1 MEIKFLTILIYN
13 SFARYLRALNGV
25 GYLTVSIILILN
37 KLLLRNKGL
46 LRHEI
51 LGLRVIHSTSIVLV
65 HLLLYLTRLV
75 IHLHL
80 LLLLLSVQ
88 NLHAFILS
96 QPALVAVLT
105 EGEVVVEAGLAGP
118 VADVSL
124 LVSSCLSFLLS
135 VVKGVVVLW
144 GEFYDSITSSNTD
157 KLITLLH
164 NFVHF
169 RCFLNFHKLSLLLGD
184 FTIFLG
190 SFFLT
195 LVACGT
201 SFAVKVLTWWA
212 LPSNHWVNFNI
223 LDKRLNRENRTIF
236 CARIVTIWGIISSW
250 LIIIV

>member
-65 HLLLYLTRLV
+65 HLLLHLTRLV

-135 VVKGVVVLW
+135 VVKGVVVL
-144 GEFYDSITSSNTD
+144 
-157 KLITLLH
+157 
-164 NFVHF
+164 
-169 RCFLNFHKLSLLLGD
+169 
-184 FTIFLG
+184 
-190 SFFLT
+190 
-195 LVACGT
+195 
-201 SFAVKVLTWWA
+201 
-212 LPSNHWVNFNI
+212 
-223 LDKRLNRENRTIF
+223 
-236 CARIVTIWGIISSW
+236 
-250 LIIIV
+250 